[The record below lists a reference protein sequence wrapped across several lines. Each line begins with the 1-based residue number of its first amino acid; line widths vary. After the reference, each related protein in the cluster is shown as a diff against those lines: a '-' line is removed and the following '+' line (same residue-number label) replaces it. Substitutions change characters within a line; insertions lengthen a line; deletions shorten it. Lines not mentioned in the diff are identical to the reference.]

1 MKILIIFTGGTI
13 GSSINNGTI
22 SPDNKTN
29 YLILENYLNNNK
41 CDYSP
46 DFTCIEPYT
55 VLSENLSA
63 ENINLLIS
71 TIKENHN
78 KKFDGIIVTH
88 GTDTIQYTASA
99 LAYAF
104 SNINIPII
112 LVSSNLPLSENNS
125 NGNRNFEAAVKYI
138 QNRAGQG
145 VFVSY
150 ANPNENVKF
159 HYANSI
165 LLHQETKEDI
175 LSLNSNEYAE
185 YIDGKIVFNDKFK
198 RTVFDKTINDFK
210 LLNNSNILVVN
221 CFPGSR
227 YDYNLNNYD
236 AIIFRPYHSGTLNTK
251 NKCFVEF
258 CECAK
263 EYKIPSFVVNASSGN
278 IYESAVLYN
287 ELGITVLPYSTFASI
302 YIKIWIAISIKTDI
316 KEFVI
321 KPLAGEFFE

>member
-1 MKILIIFTGGTI
+1 MKVLIIFTGGTI
-13 GSSINNGTI
+13 GSTINNGTI
-22 SPDNKTN
+22 SIDSKTN

-41 CDYSP
+41 YDYTL
-46 DFTCIEPYT
+46 DFTCVEPYT

-71 TIKENHN
+71 TIKENLN
-78 KKFDGIIVTH
+78 KEFDGIIVTH

-104 SNINIPII
+104 SNVNIPII
-112 LVSSNLPLSENNS
+112 LVSSNLPLSENKS
-125 NGNRNFEAAVKYI
+125 NGNKNFEAAVKFI
-138 QNRAGQG
+138 QSRAGQS

-159 HYANSI
+159 HCANSI

-175 LSLNSNEYAE
+175 LSINSNEYAE
-185 YIDGKIVFNDKFK
+185 YIEGNIVINDKFK
-198 RTVFDKTINDFK
+198 KIVFDKANKDFK
-210 LLNNSNILVVN
+210 LLVNSNILVVN

-227 YDYNLNNYD
+227 YDYNLSDCN
-236 AIIFRPYHSGTLNTK
+236 AVIFRPYHSGTLNTK
-251 NKCFVEF
+251 NKDFVEF
-258 CECAK
+258 CERAK
-263 EYKIPSFVVNASSGN
+263 KHKIPTFVVNAYSGN

-302 YIKIWIAISIKTDI
+302 YMKIWIAISINTDI
-316 KEFVI
+316 EEFVI